1 MTAYGLALAVF
12 HRHATSIVP
21 QEEAMAPPFG
31 PATFQLPA
39 HVVGLEEYK
48 TENVNSLPSS
58 PLQKREPLSNRVRF
72 DQV

>member
-12 HRHATSIVP
+12 HRHATSIVR
-21 QEEAMAPPFG
+21 QDEAIARRFG
-31 PATFQLPA
+31 TATFQLPA
-39 HVVGLEEYK
+39 HVVGFEEYK
-48 TENVNSLPSS
+48 TENLNYLPSS